1 MKELSQK
8 VSSFKDSI
16 FATISREAV
25 ENQAVNLGQGFPDF
39 PGPQWI
45 IDILKST
52 YHYEEN
58 VSQQY
63 APFAGVLALRE
74 SVSRQYLNK
83 YSIGYSPEDE
93 ITIVNGATEGIFC
106 TCLALLNPL
115 DEVIVLEPF
124 YDSYKSSI
132 ELAGAKAIAS
142 TINLPDLSIDFD
154 HLEKC
159 VSSKTKMLILNNPH
173 NPTGKVF
180 TLEEL
185 SKISILAQKH
195 DLYVLSD
202 EVYEFLTFDERA
214 HLPLAGIKEMKERV
228 ITISSVGKTFGMTGM
243 KIGWVCA
250 NEKISHAIRL
260 VHQFNTFSV
269 HHPSQVAFA
278 KVIDQSDYYLQQFKE
293 TYQQKRDF
301 FFSGLQKAGFSPLKS
316 EGTYFM
322 MCSIPNGL
330 DDVTFCRELIKSKK
344 VASIPPSSFYLN
356 SDQGKKYIRFCFAK
370 KDETLSLALKNLS

>member
-1 MKELSQK
+1 MKEISHK

-25 ENQAVNLGQGFPDF
+25 NNQAVNLGQGFPDF

-45 IDILKST
+45 IDILKSA
-52 YHYEEN
+52 YQYEEN
-58 VSQQY
+58 ASQQY
-63 APFAGVLALRE
+63 APFAGVLAMRE
-74 SVSRQYLNK
+74 SVSRQYLKK
-83 YSIGYSPEDE
+83 YSITYNSETE
-93 ITIVNGATEGIFC
+93 ITIMNGATEGIFC

-154 HLEKC
+154 HLEKI

-180 TLEEL
+180 TLEEITQ
-185 SKISILAQKH
+185 ISIFAQKH
-195 DLYVLSD
+195 DLYILSD

-214 HLPLAGIKEMKERV
+214 HLPIATLKEVRDRV

-250 NEKISHAIRL
+250 NEKISHAVRL

-278 KVIDQSDYYLQQFKE
+278 KVIDQSDYYLQQFKV
-293 TYQQKRDF
+293 TYQQKRDLF
-301 FFSGLQKAGFSPLKS
+301 YSGLQKAGFSPLQS

-322 MCSIPNGL
+322 MCPIPNEL
-330 DDVTFCRELIKSKK
+330 DDVSYCMELIKSKK
-344 VASIPPSSFYLN
+344 VATIPPSSFYLN

-370 KDETLSLALKNLS
+370 KDETLSQALRNLS